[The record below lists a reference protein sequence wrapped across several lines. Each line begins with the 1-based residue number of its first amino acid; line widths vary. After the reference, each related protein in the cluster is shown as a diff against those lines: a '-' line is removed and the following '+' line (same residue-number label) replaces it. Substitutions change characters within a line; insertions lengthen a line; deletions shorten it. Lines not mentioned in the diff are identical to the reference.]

1 MSPWHKYSNH
11 SWSALFRH
19 RRPVAAEGVGSPSQ
33 QTDQCLLRVGYRTVR
48 LSGAKDAVVDAE
60 LHDALFPH
68 DVLVEEEPMASSK
81 SLMVDA
87 MAANSTLSGA
97 KPKMRV
103 GPMWTETFSICVG
116 KCPLVRL
123 VQEHRDQQ
131 PVAVLSHNP
140 EMQKSSD
147 NSSSNINSSTNLV
160 GQLQQNFVAL
170 RQYVN
175 QEIIATF
182 GVVINGFSLPEQHP
196 CTSCGK

>member
-1 MSPWHKYSNH
+1 VH
-11 SWSALFRH
+11 
-19 RRPVAAEGVGSPSQ
+19 
-33 QTDQCLLRVGYRTVR
+33 
-48 LSGAKDAVVDAE
+48 LSGAKDAAE
-60 LHDALFPH
+60 LYDALFPH

-81 SLMVDA
+81 SLMVD
-87 MAANSTLSGA
+87 MAANSSSSGA

-103 GPMWTETFSICVG
+103 GPIWTKTFSICVG